1 MGATGQLLLVS
12 GNVSTPQLLGNG
24 STVSWAGSVE
34 GSYPG
39 HIDTGG
45 TTVIELDLIDVPVAY
60 LTANYSCM
68 FVNFS
73 LANALES
80 APLQV
85 CFAISISIYSID
97 SISINRIARGG
108 T

>member
-12 GNVSTPQLLGNG
+12 VPPGNVSTPQLLGNG

-34 GSYPG
+34 SSYPS

-45 TTVIELDLIDVPVAY
+45 TTVIELDLVDIPVAY

-73 LANALES
+73 QAYALES
-80 APLQV
+80 ATLQV
-85 CFAISISIYSID
+85 
-97 SISINRIARGG
+97 
-108 T
+108 